1 MKKISII
8 IPVFNEEQSLN
19 DLYTAVNSLMNDN
32 TEYIWEVMMIDDG
45 STDHSLQIIKK
56 IRETDKRI
64 SYIHLSRNF
73 GKENAMLAGFDY
85 VSGDCAIVMDADL
98 QHPPYV
104 IMDMIK
110 YWEQGYEDVFAKR
123 KSRGK
128 ESLIR
133 KFSTK
138 LYYKLLQMIAHD
150 EVLVDV
156 GDFRLLDRKCIDALK
171 NIRETQR
178 YTKGLYSWIG
188 FKKHQIFFEQ
198 KERITGKSSFSYIK
212 LINLAI
218 DGITSYSIMP
228 LRLSSIIGIFVSF
241 IAFLYMCFVI
251 IKTIL
256 IGDPVQGYPTLII
269 VILFLGGLQLVSIG
283 IIGEYLGR
291 IFYETKNRPVYII
304 SEISNSTPASA
315 Q

>member
-171 NIRETQR
+171 SITQ
-178 YTKGLYSWIG
+178 K
-188 FKKHQIFFEQ
+188 
-198 KERITGKSSFSYIK
+198 
-212 LINLAI
+212 
-218 DGITSYSIMP
+218 D
-228 LRLSSIIGIFVSF
+228 F
-241 IAFLYMCFVI
+241 IA
-251 IKTIL
+251 
-256 IGDPVQGYPTLII
+256 G
-269 VILFLGGLQLVSIG
+269 
-283 IIGEYLGR
+283 
-291 IFYETKNRPVYII
+291 
-304 SEISNSTPASA
+304 
-315 Q
+315 

>member
-110 YWEQGYEDVFAKR
+110 YWQQGYEDVFAKR

>member
-304 SEISNSTPASA
+304 SEISNSTPAFA

>member
-98 QHPPYV
+98 EHPPYV

-212 LINLAI
+212 LINFAI

>member
-133 KFSTK
+133 KLSTK

-198 KERITGKSSFSYIK
+198 KERMTGKSSFSYIK

>member
-156 GDFRLLDRKCIDALK
+156 GDFRLLDRKCIDTLK

>member
-110 YWEQGYEDVFAKR
+110 YWEKGYEDVFAKR